1 MPLPDDARTAIRDK
15 LSTLYG
21 DAADAA
27 LAGIDALADR
37 YADVPAPRSSGEPGE
52 LWDERDAVLITYGDM
67 VRADGVE
74 PGASSHALAAQREWL
89 LDAGMGDRLSAV
101 HLLPHFPYSSDDGFS
116 VIDYRDVD
124 PAVGDWGDVAK
135 LGEDFDL
142 AFDYV
147 LNHCSAESAWFQR
160 FLKDEEPQRDW
171 FIIEDPDD
179 PRLNEVTRPR
189 THPLLT
195 PFETAAGTR
204 HVWTTF
210 SADQVDLNFA
220 NPQVLVEMLDV
231 LLGYAAKGARI
242 LRMDAIAYLWKRLGT
257 SCIHLPET
265 HTVLKLM
272 RDVLDAVAPGT
283 LILSETN
290 VPHAE
295 NVSYFGGGDE
305 AHLVYNFSLPPLLLD
320 ALTTGDGRYLNA
332 WLRDLS
338 EPGTGMTYFNF
349 TASHDG
355 VGVRPL
361 EGLAPPERLDGLV
374 SAVEARGGLVS
385 RKANPDGSKSP
396 YELNCTYFSALSDPD
411 AGDSAEARDTHVRRF
426 LSSQAVMLALKG
438 IPGVYFHSLVGTPNW
453 QEGVAET
460 GRARTINRRK
470 FTRGE
475 LDAHLSDPTAKAVFE
490 GYKRLLELRR
500 TYANF
505 HPEASQ
511 RVLDLGPD
519 AVGFVRGRERGGSSL
534 MYCLTNLT
542 GQPIEVGPEPGFCG
556 GDCLMTGEQTGLF
569 VKLDPWQTRWLHEL

>member
-1 MPLPDDARTAIRDK
+1 MPLTDDARDVLRAK

-21 DAADAA
+21 DRTDEV

-37 YADVPAPRSSGEPGE
+37 YDLPAKGGE
-52 LWDERDAVLITYGDM
+52 LWDEADAVLITYGDM
-67 VRADGVE
+67 VRDPAAGN
-74 PGASSHALAAQREWL
+74 ALEAQRRWL
-89 LDAGMGDRLSAV
+89 LDSGLKDRLSAV

-116 VIDYRDVD
+116 VIDYRAVD
-124 PAVGDWGDVAK
+124 PAVGDWADVER

-147 LNHCSAESAWFQR
+147 LNHCSAENEWFKA
-160 FLKDEEPQRDW
+160 FLRDEPKYRDW
-171 FIIEDPDD
+171 FIVEDPED
-179 PRLNEVTRPR
+179 PRLAEVTRPR

-195 PFETAAGTR
+195 PFETAAGTK

-220 NPQVLVEMLDV
+220 EPAVLSEMLDV
-231 LLGYAAKGARI
+231 LVGYAAKGARI

-257 SCIHLPET
+257 TCIHLPET
-265 HTVLKLM
+265 HAALKVI

-295 NVSYFGGGDE
+295 NISYFGGGDE

-320 ALTTGDGRYLNA
+320 ALTTGDGQYLNA
-332 WLRDLS
+332 WLAGLS

-374 SAVEARGGLVS
+374 EAVEARGGQVS
-385 RKANPDGSKSP
+385 RRSNADGSKTP
-396 YELNCTYFSALSDPD
+396 YELNCTYFSALSNPAEADPD
-411 AGDSAEARDTHVRRF
+411 PHVRRF

-438 IPGVYFHSLVGTPNW
+438 IPGLYFHSLVGTPNW

-470 FTRGE
+470 FDRAE
-475 LDAHLSDPTAKAVFE
+475 LDAHLSDPTAAAVFA
-490 GYKRLLELRR
+490 GYKRMLDARR
-500 TYANF
+500 GEAAF
-505 HPEASQ
+505 HPEAPQ
-511 RVLDLGPD
+511 VVLGLEPS
-519 AVGFVRGRERGGSSL
+519 VCGFVRTSRDGGERIA
-534 MYCLTNLT
+534 CLTNLT
-542 GQPIEVGPEPGFCG
+542 GETVTADLSGVAGWRG
-556 GDCLMTGEQTGLF
+556 GDCLLKGGAVGETVELA
-569 VKLDPWQTRWLHEL
+569 PWQTVWAKESGA

>member
-1 MPLPDDARTAIRDK
+1 MPLPDDAHKAIRDK

-37 YADVPAPRSSGEPGE
+37 YADIPARDGD
-52 LWDERDAVLITYGDM
+52 LWDETDAVLITYGDM
-67 VRADGVE
+67 VRAGDGD
-74 PGASSHALAAQREWL
+74 PHALAAQREWL
-89 LDAGMGDRLSAV
+89 LDAGMDDRLSAV

-116 VIDYRDVD
+116 VIDYRAVD
-124 PAVGDWGDVAK
+124 PAVGDWGDVAE
-135 LGEDFDL
+135 LGEEFDL

-147 LNHCSAESAWFQR
+147 LNHCSAESEWFQA
-160 FLKDEEPQRDW
+160 FLKNEEPCSDW
-171 FIIEDPDD
+171 FITEDPDD
-179 PRLNEVTRPR
+179 PRLAEVTRPR

-242 LRMDAIAYLWKRLGT
+242 LRMDAIAYLGKRLGT

-265 HTVLKLM
+265 HAVLKLI

-320 ALTTGDGRYLNA
+320 ALTTGDGQYLNA

-374 SAVEARGGLVS
+374 AAVEARGGRVS
-385 RKANPDGSKSP
+385 RRAHPDGSSTP
-396 YELNCTYFSALSDPD
+396 YELNCTYFSALADPD
-411 AGDSAEARDTHVRRF
+411 AKDSAEARELHVRRF

-438 IPGVYFHSLVGTPNW
+438 IPGIYFHSLVGTPNW
-453 QEGVAET
+453 QAGVEET

-470 FTRGE
+470 FTRAG
-475 LDAHLSDPTAKAVFE
+475 LDAHLSDPTAAAVFE
-490 GYKRLLELRR
+490 GYKALLDARR
-500 TYANF
+500 GEPAF
-505 HPEASQ
+505 HPEAGQ
-511 RVLDLGPD
+511 TVLDLGPS
-519 AVGFVRGRERGGSSL
+519 VLGFVRTAQDGGDRIA
-534 MYCLTNLT
+534 CLTNLT
-542 GQPIEVGPEPGFCG
+542 GESVAADLSGVAGWRGGTDLLGG
-556 GDCLMTGEQTGLF
+556 GDGGERVELP
-569 VKLDPWQTRWLHEL
+569 PWRTVWAKESA

>member
-1 MPLPDDARTAIRDK
+1 MPLSDDAREAIRAK
-15 LSTLYG
+15 LTTLYG
-21 DAADAA
+21 DRAGAA
-27 LAGIDALADR
+27 LAGIEALAET
-37 YADVPAPRSSGEPGE
+37 YADIPARDES
-52 LWDERDAVLITYGDM
+52 LWDETDAVLITYGDM
-67 VRADGVE
+67 VRDGS
-74 PGASSHALAAQREWL
+74 PDDGAAGHALEAQRRWL
-89 LDAGMGDRLSAV
+89 LDSDLKGRLSAV

-116 VIDYRDVD
+116 VIDYRAVD
-124 PAVGDWGDVAK
+124 PAVGDWADVER
-135 LGEDFDL
+135 LGGDFDL

-147 LNHCSAESAWFQR
+147 LNHCSAGSDWFR
-160 FLKDEEPQRDW
+160 AFLRNEEPWRNW
-171 FIIEDPDD
+171 FVVEDPDD

-220 NPQVLVEMLDV
+220 EPAVLVEMLDV
-231 LLGYAAKGARI
+231 LLGYAQKGARI

-257 SCIHLPET
+257 NCIHLPET
-265 HTVLKLM
+265 HTVLKVI

-295 NVSYFGGGDE
+295 NISYFGGGDE

-320 ALTTGDGRYLNA
+320 AFTTGDGQYLNA
-332 WLRDLS
+332 WLRGLS

-374 SAVEARGGLVS
+374 AAVEARGGQVS
-385 RKANPDGSKSP
+385 RRNNPDGSKTP

-411 AGDSAEARDTHVRRF
+411 AGDSREARDVHVRRF
-426 LSSQAVMLALKG
+426 LSSQAVMLALRG
-438 IPGVYFHSLVGTPNW
+438 IPGIYFHSLVGTPNW
-453 QEGVAET
+453 SEGVGET

-470 FTRGE
+470 FDRAE
-475 LDAHLSDPTAKAVFE
+475 LDAHLSDPTAAAVFA
-490 GYKRLLELRR
+490 GYQTLLDARR
-500 TYANF
+500 GEPAF
-505 HPEASQ
+505 HPEAPQ
-511 RVLDLGPD
+511 VVLNIGPSI
-519 AVGFVRGRERGGSSL
+519 AGFVRTSRDGGSRIAA
-534 MYCLTNLT
+534 LTNLT
-542 GQPIEVGPEPGFCG
+542 GSPVTADLSGVAGWRGGTDLLGGGECGERIELEPWATVWAKEG
-556 GDCLMTGEQTGLF
+556 GA
-569 VKLDPWQTRWLHEL
+569 

>member
-1 MPLPDDARTAIRDK
+1 MPLPDDARTAVRDK
-15 LSTLYG
+15 LTTLYG
-21 DAADAA
+21 NAAGAA

-37 YADVPAPRSSGEPGE
+37 YADIPARDGD
-52 LWDERDAVLITYGDM
+52 LWDETDAVLITYGDM

-74 PGASSHALAAQREWL
+74 PGAPSHALAAQRDWL
-89 LDAGMGDRLSAV
+89 LDAGLDEALSAV
-101 HLLPHFPYSSDDGFS
+101 HILPHFPYSSDDGFS
-116 VIDYRDVD
+116 VLDYRAVD

-135 LGEDFDL
+135 LGENFDL

-147 LNHCSAESAWFQR
+147 LNHCSAGSAWFQT
-160 FLKDEEPQRDW
+160 FLADGEPQRDW
-171 FIIEDPDD
+171 FITADPDD
-179 PRLNEVTRPR
+179 PRLAEVTRPR

-195 PFETAAGTR
+195 PFETAAGTK

-231 LLGYAAKGARI
+231 LLGYAEKGARVV
-242 LRMDAIAYLWKRLGT
+242 RMDAIAYLWKRLGT

-265 HTVLKLM
+265 HTALKLM

-320 ALTTGDGRYLNA
+320 ALTTGDGQYLNA

-361 EGLAPPERLDGLV
+361 EGLAPPDRLDGLV
-374 SAVEARGGLVS
+374 AAVEARGGQVS
-385 RKANPDGSKSP
+385 RRANADGSKTP

-411 AGDSAEARDTHVRRF
+411 AGDSVEASELHVRRF

-438 IPGVYFHSLVGTPNW
+438 IPGVYFHSLVGTSNW
-453 QEGVAET
+453 TGGVEQT

-470 FTRGE
+470 FARSK
-475 LDAHLSDPTAKAVFE
+475 LDAHLADPTRAAVFA
-490 GYKRLLELRR
+490 GYKRLLAARR
-500 TYANF
+500 AEPAF
-505 HPEASQ
+505 HPEVPQAI
-511 RVLDLGPD
+511 LDLGPD
-519 AVGFVRGRERGGSSL
+519 IVGLVREARGGGGRVV
-534 MYCLTNLT
+534 CLTNLT
-542 GQPIEVGPEPGFCG
+542 GSPTTADLAAVAGWSGGTDLLGG
-556 GDCLMTGEQTGLF
+556 GDAGATVDLA
-569 VKLDPWQTRWLHEL
+569 PWQTVWANATA